1 MQGCRDDGFLHFSFL
16 HFHMKMKQ
24 GYRRNVVISEF
35 SYILFGRIVFYC
47 FQCIFAA
54 VFSRNFHTLQDMA
67 EEVYWIQI

>member
-1 MQGCRDDGFLHFSFL
+1 

-24 GYRRNVVISEF
+24 GYRRNVVISEI

-54 VFSRNFHTLQDMA
+54 VFFRNFHTLQDMA